1 MEMIFLG
8 FDCLASSSILIKVDA
23 VSRCGCG
30 YKKLVNEEEDLFID
44 FSGILWVIFAKGNSL
59 EKIFIILRK

>member
-1 MEMIFLG
+1 MIFLG

-44 FSGILWVIFAKGNSL
+44 FSGIL
-59 EKIFIILRK
+59 